1 MKNRNRLM
9 ILLAVCVT
17 FVMLFSGCSAKAP
30 EPAVKDDGQVTIK
43 FLHRWPMEPNK
54 SFLDKVV
61 ADFEAANP
69 KIKIDMQ
76 SIANDPYKE
85 KIKIILGTEEAPDVF
100 FTWSGEFMYRFV
112 RENKIFDLTQALST
126 DGWKDS
132 LMDAQVKPFTLDDKT
147 YGIPYRVE
155 GKVFFYNTKIFQEN
169 GLQVP
174 KTWDEFLTVCKTLK
188 SKGITPIAYGN
199 QAPWASA
206 HYIGTLNQ
214 KVVAEDVRVKDY
226 AAKTG
231 EFTDPGYLEALKK
244 YQELIPYFN
253 ANSNALSHQ
262 QARQNWINGDAAM
275 MYLET
280 AEIGE
285 VQDIQAADFQ
295 WDMFKFPDITD
306 GKGDQNKL
314 TGAPEGFVIS
324 ANTKHPEEAIA
335 FLKYLTGAEVGLQEV
350 KATGI
355 INGMKGLYNASNADE
370 KVVKASDLINEAS
383 DIVYWL
389 DTDIDAKLVNVY
401 LAETQSLTNNETTP
415 EAMMEAIKKT
425 ALEVRNTAQ

>member
-1 MKNRNRLM
+1 M
-9 ILLAVCVT
+9 ILLVLCVS
-17 FVMLFSGCSAKAP
+17 VVLCFSGCAPKAA
-30 EPAVKDDGQVTIK
+30 EVTAGGDEKVTIK

-61 ADFEAANP
+61 ADYEAANP
-69 KIKIDMQ
+69 NIKIDMQ

-112 RENKIFDLTQALST
+112 RENKIFDLTEALNT
-126 DGWKDS
+126 DGWRET
-132 LMDAQVKPFTLDDKT
+132 LMEAQVKPFTLEDKT

-155 GKVFFYNTKIFQEN
+155 GKVFFYNTKIFKEN
-169 GLQVP
+169 NLQVP
-174 KTWDEFLTVCKTLK
+174 QTWDELLAVCETLK
-188 SKGITPIAYGN
+188 GKGITPIAYGN
-199 QAPWASA
+199 QAPWTCA

-214 KVVAEDVRVKDY
+214 KIVAEDVRVKDY
-226 AAKTG
+226 NAKTG
-231 EFTDPGYLEALKK
+231 EFTDAGYLEALKK
-244 YQELIPYFN
+244 YQQLIPYFN
-253 ANSNALSHQ
+253 ENSNALSHQ

-280 AEIGE
+280 AEVGE
-285 VQDIQAADFQ
+285 VQDIQASDFE
-295 WDMFKFPDITD
+295 WDMFKFPAISD

-314 TGAPEGFVIS
+314 TGAPEGFVVS
-324 ANTKHPEEAIA
+324 ANTKHPKEAIA

-355 INGMKGLYNASNADE
+355 INGMKGLYDSSNADPM
-370 KVVKASDLINEAS
+370 VVKASDLINEAS

-401 LAETQSLTNNETTP
+401 LSETQRLTGNETTP
-415 EAMMEAIKKT
+415 EAVMAEIQKT
-425 ALEVRNTAQ
+425 AKEIRSEAQ